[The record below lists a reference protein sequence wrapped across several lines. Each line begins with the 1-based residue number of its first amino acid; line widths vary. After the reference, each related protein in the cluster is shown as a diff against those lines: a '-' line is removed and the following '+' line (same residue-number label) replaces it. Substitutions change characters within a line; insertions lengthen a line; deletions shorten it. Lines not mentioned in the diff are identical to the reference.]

1 MKRLWLILP
10 LALFGLFIGLA
21 AYQMTQPKDEFVRT
35 RNKRDE
41 TLSLPDRMLH
51 ALQVNL
57 RAGKLP
63 HEEAD
68 GNIYLKIP
76 VNRL

>member
-1 MKRLWLILP
+1 MNWRLWIP
-10 LALFGLFIGLA
+10 LFAFAAFLGLA
-21 AYQMTQPKDEFVRT
+21 AYQLTQPKDEFVRT
-35 RNKRDE
+35 RSERDA

-63 HEEAD
+63 HDEAD